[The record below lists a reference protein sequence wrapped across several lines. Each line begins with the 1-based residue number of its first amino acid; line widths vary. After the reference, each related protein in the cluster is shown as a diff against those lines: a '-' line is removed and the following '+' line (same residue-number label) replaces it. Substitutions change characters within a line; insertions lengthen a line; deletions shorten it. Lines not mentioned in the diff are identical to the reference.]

1 MATPL
6 PPSPGE
12 SLRRVGHDSEEEALP
27 VWLRLMARFAQAR
40 GGHLEVE
47 PDYGY
52 AGRLVGAS
60 GRSHFFKG
68 TVLDINAAGAAALA
82 RDKDYAAR
90 FLAAAGLRV
99 PRGLLVHA
107 PRRRAAL
114 HLKNP
119 AVAARLADTRAAET
133 FARLVGYPVF
143 VKPNEGSEGE
153 GVTRAG
159 DPQALDAALDQLFT
173 QHDRVLVQGSEA
185 GEDFRAIVL
194 DGRVLAVFQ
203 RKPFC
208 VTGDGT
214 SPLATLVASAVS
226 GLGGNGKG
234 TRINADDP
242 RILGHLA
249 ASGWVPESVP
259 GAGDEVTLL
268 PNANLST
275 GGRAVDVTTSI
286 APAFAG
292 VATEAARALG
302 LRFAGVDLIATG
314 PDNPAPVVLEVNAGP
329 GLSYFHRLGA
339 DEAATVERIY
349 EGLVDALLSRQA

>member
-6 PPSPGE
+6 PPFPDQG
-12 SLRRVGHDSEEEALP
+12 LRRVAHDAEDEHLP
-27 VWLRLMARFAQAR
+27 VWLRLMVRLAHAR
-40 GGHLEVE
+40 GGHVEVE
-47 PDYGY
+47 AEHGY
-52 AGRLVGAS
+52 AGRLVAADGH
-60 GRSHFFKG
+60 SHFFKG
-68 TVLDINAAGAAALA
+68 TVFDINGAGAAALA

-99 PRGLLVHA
+99 PHGLLVHA

-119 AVAARLADTRAAET
+119 GVAARLADPRAAET
-133 FARLVGYPVF
+133 FARAVGYPVF

-153 GVTRAG
+153 GVSRAG
-159 DPQALDAALDQLFT
+159 DPAALDAALDQLFT
-173 QHDRVLVQGSEA
+173 LHDRVLVQRAEA

-194 DGRVLAVFQ
+194 DGRVLAVFRRQ
-203 RKPFC
+203 PFR
-208 VTGDGT
+208 VTGDGK
-214 SPLATLVASAVS
+214 SPLSVLVASAVA
-226 GLGGNGKG
+226 GLGGGGKG

-249 ASGWVPESVP
+249 ASGRAPESVP
-259 GAGDEVTLL
+259 ADGEEVELL

-275 GGRAVDVTTSI
+275 GGRAFDVTASV

-292 VATEAARALG
+292 AASQAARALG

-314 PDNPAPVVLEVNAGP
+314 PDDPAPVVLEVNAGP

-339 DEAATVERIY
+339 REAETVERIY
-349 EGLVDALLSRQA
+349 EGLVDALLS